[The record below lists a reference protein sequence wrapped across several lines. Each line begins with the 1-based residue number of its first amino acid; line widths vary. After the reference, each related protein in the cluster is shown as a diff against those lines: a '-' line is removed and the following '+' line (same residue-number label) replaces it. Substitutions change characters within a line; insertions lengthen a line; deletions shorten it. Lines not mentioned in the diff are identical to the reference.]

1 MDGQPEGR
9 ESGNE
14 RVNLF
19 RNGAVGFIDLLGGLP
34 YIIHPF
40 PLPRAFNRMA
50 NSHHLAGRSAR
61 CKIKRSSFHCFME
74 RNDSAGLTCG
84 NLFSG
89 VITDV
94 HEFSR
99 FSVVTSPFFHWLTAV
114 IPTHF
119 VRTVV
124 GIVISFHL
132 PGLKAHSLNA
142 FVLAASRIEEP
153 VDLIIAILL
162 TLPVLRSRSSRYMP
176 LPRRLRVQVR
186 GSRDH
191 D

>member
-1 MDGQPEGR
+1 
-9 ESGNE
+9 
-14 RVNLF
+14 
-19 RNGAVGFIDLLGGLP
+19 
-34 YIIHPF
+34 
-40 PLPRAFNRMA
+40 MA
-50 NSHHLAGRSAR
+50 NSTPTNREIGKLQNRRVKLNCLMQRNESAVCR
-61 CKIKRSSFHCFME
+61 
-74 RNDSAGLTCG
+74 CG
-84 NLFSG
+84 NFFSE

-99 FSVVTSPFFHWLTAV
+99 FSVVASAFFHWLIAV

-132 PGLKAHSLNA
+132 PGLKTHSLNA

-153 VDLIIAILL
+153 VDLIIVILL

-186 GSRDH
+186 VSPDH